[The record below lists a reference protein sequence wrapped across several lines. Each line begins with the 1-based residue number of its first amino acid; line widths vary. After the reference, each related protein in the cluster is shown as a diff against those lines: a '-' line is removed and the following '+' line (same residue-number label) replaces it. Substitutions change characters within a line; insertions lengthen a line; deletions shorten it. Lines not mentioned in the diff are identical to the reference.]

1 MVNVELGN
9 EMWKMNFFQYST
21 SVGRRKYP
29 SPQQESNPWPPKHMA
44 GALSTELQE
53 LMESNVIFKLSSYVT
68 YVSPAGDSDIF
79 FVPRLCH
86 IEKFIFHISL
96 PSSTFTIF
104 IDLSPL
110 TKILTVLILAEG
122 RTPVTYTVWNS
133 VKWPCSSWVFVVPSC
148 VWEVVGSIP
157 VGTQIFCLSHAH
169 VILKKIHMSK
179 RCFTQGFPWLCFGHI
194 HLIWK
199 TKLSDSLRTSKF
211 KVIIYTRVL
220 YWKEHYS

>member
-1 MVNVELGN
+1 MHLNITTASLTTSCSNTGSHVNFLREGVT
-9 EMWKMNFFQYST
+9 W
-21 SVGRRKYP
+21 
-29 SPQQESNPWPPKHMA
+29 
-44 GALSTELQE
+44 
-53 LMESNVIFKLSSYVT
+53 SYFLVLVT
-68 YVSPAGDSDIF
+68 IQAAKWVSPAGDSDIF

-211 KVIIYTRVL
+211 KVVIYTRVL